1 MLAIPRQ
8 LTAEKNAAANAS
20 RLLEDVMLQRLSR
33 RRIGRLTADIDSLD
47 KWMFEIVAT
56 DDALVHRY
64 RLLCSM
70 PGVGPLLACTLIALL
85 PELGCM
91 SRKQIAGWSAWR
103 PMPSR
108 AVR

>member
-1 MLAIPRQ
+1 MMLR
-8 LTAEKNAAANAS
+8 
-20 RLLEDVMLQRLSR
+20 RLSR
-33 RRIGRLTADIDSLD
+33 RRIARLSADIDLLD
-47 KWMFEIVAT
+47 RRMVEIVAIN
-56 DDALVHRY
+56 DALVHRY